1 MMQAGGTYGRGRR
14 AAHGPL
20 RRRTGVEDGPEG
32 ARRGGRVAARTRAAT
47 LAQRRGKNHRVCAK
61 PGRPAGLGTRRP
73 RPGRREG
80 HISAEVPRA
89 LHGHVRYVPGHSD
102 FNFGG
107 QPPGPPAHRQLGARA
122 LGGFALDVVPSVAS
136 IDR

>member
-47 LAQRRGKNHRVCAK
+47 LAQRRVEKATVSVQNPG
-61 PGRPAGLGTRRP
+61 GRPAWGRGAH
-73 RPGRREG
+73 GRREG